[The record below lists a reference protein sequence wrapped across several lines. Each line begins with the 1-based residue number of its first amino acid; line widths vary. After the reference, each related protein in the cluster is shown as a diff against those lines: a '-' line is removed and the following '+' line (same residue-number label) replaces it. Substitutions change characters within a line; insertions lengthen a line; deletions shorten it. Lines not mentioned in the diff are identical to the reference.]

1 MVVSNDNKG
10 SPKNQGVKSPSTETS
25 FRARIAP
32 LPRTFEG
39 EEYYGA
45 ADVAKIIGVRLSV
58 FSRRHSSECRLFL
71 CPINCQTPSLMLQYF
86 RPRIESS
93 QGWRLNI
100 SLLNPLKGGTISY
113 GCFT

>member
-10 SPKNQGVKSPSTETS
+10 SPKNQGVTDKNPVTPKLH
-25 FRARIAP
+25 P